1 MVEGNPVGKIVYQ
14 GLGAGKGPTTSSVI
28 SDLNSILKGNV
39 TLPFGFNFSDTKE
52 FKIFDFDNHICKFYL
67 RIVVK
72 DKPGVLSKITSV
84 LSKHKIS
91 IQSILQQPFSN
102 LKYANL
108 VIITHN
114 AKEKDMKLALK
125 KISKEKFISKKI
137 TMIRIRNEKKL

>member
-1 MVEGNPVGKIVYQ
+1 MTGVQTCALPIF
-14 GLGAGKGPTTSSVI
+14 

-91 IQSILQQPFSN
+91 IQSILQQPLSN